1 MDEQN
6 LPMLDILEKILQEF
20 EKTILPEDGKGALK
34 FLTMDES
41 ELACLSSE
49 QCGEA
54 AVMLTS
60 LSYNVH
66 RAVNKEK
73 AKAGYLNKSLMK
85 NIAPRM
91 GQYSNQYKTTEEKMT
106 LAIADDD
113 FAVKLQKALV
123 ICQAKID
130 RMEYISIKLDNSAE
144 AFKALQL
151 TKRKM
156 S

>member
-1 MDEQN
+1 MEEQN
-6 LPMLDILEKILQEF
+6 TSIIEALEKILQNF

-34 FLTMDES
+34 YLTMG
-41 ELACLSSE
+41 ELELNVLNAE

-66 RAVNKEK
+66 RAFNKEK
-73 AKAGYLNKSLMK
+73 ARVNYLNKMLMK

-91 GQYSNQYKTTEEKMT
+91 GQYQYRTTEEKAA
-106 LAIADDD
+106 LAISEDDY
-113 FAVKLQKALV
+113 AIKIQKEIV
-123 ICQAKID
+123 IIQAKMD
-130 RMEYISIKLDNSAE
+130 RIEYLSLKFDNSAE
-144 AFKALQL
+144 MFKVLQL

-156 S
+156 Q

>member
-1 MDEQN
+1 MEEQN
-6 LPMLDILEKILQEF
+6 TSIIEALEKILQNF

-34 FLTMDES
+34 YLTMG
-41 ELACLSSE
+41 ELELNVLSAE

-66 RAVNKEK
+66 RAFNKEK
-73 AKAGYLNKSLMK
+73 ARIGYLNKMLMK

-91 GQYSNQYKTTEEKMT
+91 GQYQYRTTEEKMA
-106 LAIADDD
+106 LAISEDDY
-113 FAVKLQKALV
+113 AIKIQKEIL
-123 ICQAKID
+123 IIQAKMD
-130 RMEYISIKLDNSAE
+130 RVEYLSIKFDNSAE
-144 AFKALQL
+144 MFKVLQL

-156 S
+156 Q

>member
-1 MDEQN
+1 MAEKD
-6 LPMLDILEKILQEF
+6 LRMLEVLDDILNNF
-20 EKTILPEDGKGALK
+20 EKSILPEDGKGALK
-34 FLTMDES
+34 YLAMDEL
-41 ELACLSSE
+41 ELNALSAE

-54 AVMLTS
+54 AIMLTS

-73 AKAGYLNKSLMK
+73 ARASFLTKALMK
-85 NIAPRM
+85 NVAPRL
-91 GQYSNQYKTTEEKMT
+91 GQYSNQYKSNEEKMA

-113 FAVKLQKALV
+113 VAVNIQKHLV
-123 ICQAKID
+123 VIQAKID
-130 RMEYISIKLDNSAE
+130 RLEYLSIKLDNSAE

-151 TKRKM
+151 TKRRI